1 MQRSIAGPH
10 LPVFM
15 SPHHHQ
21 LTVETTAPIQ
31 LLDVTD
37 AVRDWLATTGVR
49 EGLLTLL
56 SAHTTARVVINE
68 RDERLQADMVRFLE
82 GLAPAEAPYAHNTAT
97 VDGRPNAHAHL
108 LALLGS
114 AGESIP
120 VAQGALLLGAWQ
132 SIFLLE
138 LDGPRRA
145 RTVHLHLLAG
155 DA

>member
-1 MQRSIAGPH
+1 MT
-10 LPVFM
+10 
-15 SPHHHQ
+15 PHHHQ

-37 AVRDWLATTGVR
+37 AVRDWLAATGVR

-56 SAHTTARVVINE
+56 SAHSAARVLVHA
-68 RDERLQADMVRFLE
+68 DVERLWRCWVRCPHRS
-82 GLAPAEAPYAHNTAT
+82 APILRGIAPNTAT

-108 LALLGS
+108 LALFGS

-145 RTVHLHLLAG
+145 RTVHLHLLAS